1 MRDRSFSRGIL
12 IVPVLA
18 VLISV
23 SASAQEGSRGSVV
36 YAEGREFSI
45 VRGGVSS
52 LYKPDVDDLLS
63 IQIRT
68 GDVIQT
74 AASTFVEVQ
83 LVPSGTVLKIAE
95 NSSFVFRGL
104 GGSGGSGG
112 SVGDTSL
119 GLIYGRVRAKVAK
132 LGAAESFA
140 IRSGQTVAGVRGTD
154 FGFDSIVKQGN
165 ALDGAVLKPE
175 LKVYCF
181 EGEVEVTPVAE
192 QKASVSVR
200 ADELVSV
207 DLSRTVPVVERRAVD
222 ADVVE
227 FWRANE
233 FRGSTPIPA
242 PEGVDLAVQG
252 TPVQR
257 ITETEIRYVAPDF
270 RPYRTA
276 IASKN
281 VAVGASLMFAALGAV
296 LQGVGLS
303 YIADDDYDRGAPYI
317 QGGAIALAPA
327 AVSLL
332 YSLFI
337 DVKTADGGME
347 R

>member
-1 MRDRSFSRGIL
+1 MRGRLFFRRIL
-12 IVPVLA
+12 VGSVVA
-18 VLISV
+18 VLGSV
-23 SASAQEGSRGSVV
+23 SAFAQEGSRGSVV

-52 LYKPDVDDLLS
+52 LYKPDVDDLGA
-63 IQIRT
+63 IEIKT
-68 GDVIQT
+68 GDLIQT

-83 LVPSGTVLKIAE
+83 LVPSGTVVKIAE

-104 GGSGGSGG
+104 GSSG
-112 SVGDTSL
+112 GDTSL
-119 GLIYGRVRAKVAK
+119 GLLYGRVRAKVAT
-132 LGAAESFA
+132 LGATESFS
-140 IRSGQTVAGVRGTD
+140 IRSNQTVAGVRGTD
-154 FGFDSIVKQGN
+154 FGFDSIAKPGN
-165 ALDGAVLKPE
+165 SSEGAVLKPE

-200 ADELVSV
+200 ADELVSL
-207 DLSRTVPVVERRAVD
+207 DLSQSVPVVERRAVD

-227 FWRANE
+227 FWKANE
-233 FRGSTPIPA
+233 FRGPTPIPA
-242 PEGVDLAVQG
+242 PSGVDLTAQNA
-252 TPVQR
+252 PVQR
-257 ITETEIRYVAPDF
+257 VVETEIRYIAPDF

-281 VAVGASLMFAALGAV
+281 VAIGATLAFAVFGTV
-296 LQGVGLS
+296 LQGIGLS
-303 YIADDDYDRGAPYI
+303 YIAKDDYDQGAPYI
-317 QGGAIALAPA
+317 HGGAAALAPA
-327 AVSLL
+327 AISLL

-337 DVKTADGGME
+337 DVKTADGGMN

>member
-18 VLISV
+18 VLLSV

-52 LYKPDVDDLLS
+52 LYKPDVDDLGS

-104 GGSGGSGG
+104 GGSGG
-112 SVGDTSL
+112 DTSL

-140 IRSGQTVAGVRGTD
+140 IRSSQTVAGVRGTD

-175 LKVYCF
+175 LRVYCF
-181 EGEVEVTPVAE
+181 EGEVEVTPVAD

-207 DLSRTVPVVERRAVD
+207 DLSQTVPVVERRAVD

-233 FRGSTPIPA
+233 FRGPTPIPA
-242 PEGVDLAVQG
+242 PEGVDLALQG

-270 RPYRTA
+270 RPYRSA

-281 VAVGASLMFAALGAV
+281 VAVGASLIFAALGAV

-303 YIADDDYDRGAPYI
+303 YIADDDYDRATPYI
-317 QGGAIALAPA
+317 QGGTIALAPA